1 MRKKSLI
8 CKIKDKVFLSQG
20 LFLLGL
26 VLSTGALFTSCDD
39 VYDDDASFRSDVTN
53 QTLTSPDVD
62 KIVVTPSTDG
72 TSQTISWPVV
82 HGAKGYEVSFYDMS
96 DPENP
101 AVLDEMKNKN
111 IDGCSVTVSREEDM
125 NYRFTVKALGNE
137 ALNNKDAETAT
148 EVAFNTF
155 TETFATIPS
164 GADLYEWFQ
173 SNPIP
178 EDKVGEMLCFDLEPD
193 GEYTLSQSLNF
204 FNKLVT
210 LRTSSKTNHAKVTI
224 ANEARIKTATGITMK
239 YIDFD
244 CSATFKPVIEM
255 SDELD
260 ESIKGVISGSQAY
273 YDVQENIVLNSCNFE
288 GVNDKLFFDGDVK
301 YCIGVMLIKNCIVHL
316 TSSSLTSINGDAIIR
331 CKSGFINSLTVSES
345 TFWNTGGSDA
355 KYFVQYNNSCR
366 CDRGGYTRNSVS
378 FTNNTFYN
386 VAKAGQWGNYSGFAG
401 RGTSDW
407 VMTNNIFV
415 DCGSNQITRRFLA
428 GRQNQATAVFANNTY
443 MFDGGYENTA
453 GYDNSGTNIEEDP
466 QFADP
471 ANGNFTISGA
481 AQLEKKTGDP
491 RWLPEAE

>member
-26 VLSTGALFTSCDD
+26 VLSAGTLFTSCDD

-101 AVLDEMKNKN
+101 AVLDEMNNKN

-178 EDKVGEMLCFDLEPD
+178 EEKVGEMLCFDLEPD

-224 ANEARIKTATGITMK
+224 ASEARIKTATGITMK

-244 CSATFKPVIEM
+244 CSATYL
-255 SDELD
+255 S
-260 ESIKGVISGSQAY
+260 
-273 YDVQENIVLNSCNFE
+273 
-288 GVNDKLFFDGDVK
+288 
-301 YCIGVMLIKNCIVHL
+301 LIHI
-316 TSSSLTSINGDAIIR
+316 
-331 CKSGFINSLTVSES
+331 
-345 TFWNTGGSDA
+345 
-355 KYFVQYNNSCR
+355 
-366 CDRGGYTRNSVS
+366 
-378 FTNNTFYN
+378 
-386 VAKAGQWGNYSGFAG
+386 
-401 RGTSDW
+401 
-407 VMTNNIFV
+407 
-415 DCGSNQITRRFLA
+415 
-428 GRQNQATAVFANNTY
+428 
-443 MFDGGYENTA
+443 
-453 GYDNSGTNIEEDP
+453 
-466 QFADP
+466 
-471 ANGNFTISGA
+471 
-481 AQLEKKTGDP
+481 
-491 RWLPEAE
+491 